1 MSFSSDVKNE
11 LLAQKNSDACCNSAE
26 LSAILHTAG
35 SINISHEGLCAEIST
50 DNVRFAGRILF
61 LFKKL
66 FNINAQIVSQKKSTL
81 DKRLFYKILACP
93 DAEQILSELGII
105 SLDKDNHRQIAQG
118 IDKYITEQNC
128 CKKSYLKGAF
138 LAGGSITVPS
148 EKESGYNLSL
158 YFSGG
163 KMAEDIAKLLEHFNI
178 KAKTAQ
184 RKNSYVVYLKEGNLI
199 ADFLALLKASKSFIA
214 LQEIMLEKEVINNTN
229 RQTNC
234 IFANIDKSIKAAIK
248 QVEAINLIESTS
260 GLDSLPPPLIK
271 IARLRQEY
279 PDVPLEKIAALSGEN
294 LTKSGVNHRM
304 RKIMET
310 AEKIQAKN
318 NGADNI

>member
-1 MSFSSDVKNE
+1 MSFSLNVKNE
-11 LLAQKNSDACCNSAE
+11 LLAQKNSDACCTAAE

-35 SINISHEGLCAEIST
+35 SININSEGLCAEIST
-50 DNVRFAGRILF
+50 DNVRFAGKVLSLF
-61 LFKKL
+61 RKL
-66 FNINAQIVSQKKSTL
+66 FNINAQIVSHKKSTL
-81 DKRLFYKILACP
+81 NKRLLYRIQVCRN
-93 DAEQILSELGII
+93 AEEILSELGII

-148 EKESGYNLSL
+148 EKECGYNLSL
-158 YFSGG
+158 YFSSE

-184 RKNSYVVYLKEGNLI
+184 RKNSYVVYLKESNLI
-199 ADFLALLKASKSFIA
+199 ADFLALLNVSKSYIA
-214 LQEIMLEKEVINNTN
+214 LQDIMVEKEVINNTN

-234 IFANIDKSIKAAIK
+234 IFANIDKAIKAAIK
-248 QVEAINLIESTS
+248 QVEAINLIENTS

-279 PDVPLEKIAALSGEN
+279 PDVSLEKIAALSGEN

-304 RKIMET
+304 RKIMER
-310 AEKIQAKN
+310 AEKIRTN
-318 NGADNI
+318 SNGADK